1 MTLCGLF
8 SRPRARG
15 RVGGQ
20 CVAVRAG
27 KKNVDVV
34 EDKRVFEGFS
44 KGFRMSVGSATWG
57 WRGVCEVW
65 ACVGV

>member
-1 MTLCGLF
+1 MCGLF

-15 RVGGQ
+15 RVGVQ
-20 CVAVRAG
+20 CVAGRAG
-27 KKNVDVV
+27 KK
-34 EDKRVFEGFS
+34 DKRVFERVFEGFS
-44 KGFRMSVGSATWG
+44 KGFRMSVGECDVCACRG